1 MQSEPLTAA
10 PCGAQV
16 PPHKVYHSWAASER
30 YATPELVPAS
40 TSAGDLDGMPGPRR
54 PLEVCEA
61 AARSWP
67 ARAVTRSCALR
78 LNARAHAE
86 ASCALA
92 AMPSDARLLIRR
104 SASPYA
110 QIPPHKVYTSDDA
123 VRTKL
128 SASVRNCCSPGA
140 PQGLFSRLYAFLGGS
155 TELPNVH
162 MRRSMSS
169 RIAVETQQAHD
180 AEQEER

>member
-1 MQSEPLTAA
+1 MQ
-10 PCGAQV
+10 
-16 PPHKVYHSWAASER
+16 
-30 YATPELVPAS
+30 
-40 TSAGDLDGMPGPRR
+40 
-54 PLEVCEA
+54 
-61 AARSWP
+61 
-67 ARAVTRSCALR
+67 
-78 LNARAHAE
+78 
-86 ASCALA
+86 
-92 AMPSDARLLIRR
+92 SDARLLVRR
-104 SASPYA
+104 SASSQA

-123 VRTKL
+123 VRMKL
-128 SASVRNCCSPGA
+128 SSSVRNCCFPGA